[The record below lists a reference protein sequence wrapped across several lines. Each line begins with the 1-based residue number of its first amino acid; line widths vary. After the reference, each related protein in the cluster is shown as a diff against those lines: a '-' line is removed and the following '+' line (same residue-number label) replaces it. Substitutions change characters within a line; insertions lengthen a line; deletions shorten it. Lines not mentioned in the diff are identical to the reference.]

1 MGLRFN
7 PPPGWP
13 PPPAGFV
20 PPPGWQPDPSWPP
33 PPPGWQLWVPDD
45 SEPPPAPVPPV
56 PGPLPAAGGP
66 GPAGQE
72 PYGPPPGYPAGQAPY
87 GPPPGYPAGQAPY
100 GPPPGTP
107 SRTSGFAIAA
117 LVLGIIGVILLSV
130 IFGIVA
136 LVKIRGNP
144 QLRGKG
150 MAIAGLILSGLWLV
164 GIIALI
170 AIGVTASPQ
179 RPASGQLTQPGTT
192 SVYSLRTG
200 DCLHNPGPRLGILTV
215 RVVPCD
221 QAHNAQVFAVFAVA
235 GSGYPGTAALQRQA
249 AAGCHARIAGSIN
262 RSLITSSMTLQYLYP
277 ESQSWAD
284 GHRSIT
290 CLVVNSAN
298 MTSSVLLG

>member
-13 PPPAGFV
+13 PPPPGFV

-33 PPPGWQLWVPDD
+33 PPPGWQLWVPD
-45 SEPPPAPVPPV
+45 ETEPAPAPMPPV
-56 PGPLPAAGGP
+56 PGPMPAADGP

-72 PYGPPPGYPAGQAPY
+72 PYGPPSGYPAGQLPY
-87 GPPPGYPAGQAPY
+87 GTPAPGAPA
-100 GPPPGTP
+100 
-107 SRTSGFAIAA
+107 RTSGFAIAS

-144 QLRGKG
+144 QLRGRG

-179 RPASGQLTQPGTT
+179 RSAAGQVTRAGTT

-200 DCLHNPGPRLGILTV
+200 DCLQNPGTRLGILTV

-221 QAHNAQVFAVFAVA
+221 QPHNTQVFAVFTVA

-249 AAGCHARIAGSIN
+249 ATGCHTRIAGSIN
-262 RSLITSSMTLQYLYP
+262 RSLITNSMTLQYLYP

-290 CLVVNSAN
+290 CLVVSSAN

>member
-45 SEPPPAPVPPV
+45 TEPAPVPPF
-56 PGPLPAAGGP
+56 PGPMPAAGDP
-66 GPAGQE
+66 GAAGQE
-72 PYGPPPGYPAGQAPY
+72 PYGPPSGYPAGQVPY
-87 GPPPGYPAGQAPY
+87 GGPPASYQAGQVPY
-100 GPPPGTP
+100 GTPAPGTP

-117 LVLGIIGVILLSV
+117 LVFGIIGGILLSV

-170 AIGVTASPQ
+170 VVGVSA
-179 RPASGQLTQPGTT
+179 
-192 SVYSLRTG
+192 
-200 DCLHNPGPRLGILTV
+200 GP
-215 RVVPCD
+215 
-221 QAHNAQVFAVFAVA
+221 
-235 GSGYPGTAALQRQA
+235 AALGLRPGDQRR
-249 AAGCHARIAGSIN
+249 CHQRVLTA
-262 RSLITSSMTLQYLYP
+262 
-277 ESQSWAD
+277 
-284 GHRSIT
+284 HR
-290 CLVVNSAN
+290 
-298 MTSSVLLG
+298 